1 MNNKISQAIITVIAL
16 IAIVLSIVAVNKKTA
31 SNIVSTEEIGTLE
44 KIQKTSKMDVCYAVY
59 PPAVI
64 KNPESGEL
72 SGHDIDAIELI
83 ASRINAKVSYHEQ
96 TFGNMAAAL
105 QSGKCDLTTSY
116 FAQIPRASSV
126 AFTKPLFYV
135 GDSALAQKGDIRF
148 TSVED
153 VDKKGIK
160 IAVATGESGH
170 NYVKENFKN
179 AEIIAIDVESSDLS
193 RFLLEVTSG
202 RVDIGIADANT
213 IGRFAKTHPETEDVF
228 AGNPFNLNPNNYAVR
243 QGDLDFLNFMNTA
256 LDYLMTSGEFEEFEE
271 KYDAHW
277 LHEKKEYMIK

>member
-1 MNNKISQAIITVIAL
+1 MNNKTTQAIITVIAI
-16 IAIVLSIVAVNKKTA
+16 IAIVLSIVAINKTPEANIA
-31 SNIVSTEEIGTLE
+31 SNNEIGTLE
-44 KIQKTSKMDVCYAVY
+44 KIQKTGKMDVCYAVY

-64 KNPESGEL
+64 KDPVNGKL

-83 ASRINAKVSYHEQ
+83 ASRINAKITYHEQ

-105 QSGKCDLTTSY
+105 QSGICDLTTSY

-135 GDSALAQKGDIRF
+135 GDSALVRKGDTRF
-148 TSVED
+148 SSVND
-153 VDKKGIK
+153 IDKKGVK

-202 RVDIGIADANT
+202 RADIGIADANT
-213 IGRFAKTHPETEDVF
+213 IGRFAKTHPETKDVF
-228 AGNPFNLNPNNYAVR
+228 ANNPFNLNPNNYAVR
-243 QGDLDFLNFMNTA
+243 HKDLDFLNFMNTA
-256 LDYLMTSGEFEEFEE
+256 LDYLMTSGEFEEFEI

-277 LHEKKEYMIK
+277 LHEKKEYLIK